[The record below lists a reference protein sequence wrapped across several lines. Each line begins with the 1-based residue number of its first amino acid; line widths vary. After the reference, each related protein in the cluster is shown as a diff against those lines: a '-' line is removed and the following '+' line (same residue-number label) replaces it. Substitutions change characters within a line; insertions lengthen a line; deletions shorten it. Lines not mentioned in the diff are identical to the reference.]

1 MRPVVATKINLKTP
15 GGALDSTMAVAPQ
28 QWHTGDEVV
37 LVMKF
42 RVGAVAFPEHKK
54 GDASEFDRRHDF
66 HAMLATVIDESLVKE
81 VLDKQRLAIQS
92 MTGVEEF
99 DFTDEEIA
107 EQQEL
112 EELERAEADD

>member
-1 MRPVVATKINLKTP
+1 
-15 GGALDSTMAVAPQ
+15 
-28 QWHTGDEVV
+28 
-37 LVMKF
+37 
-42 RVGAVAFPEHKK
+42 
-54 GDASEFDRRHDF
+54 
-66 HAMLATVIDESLVKE
+66 LVKE